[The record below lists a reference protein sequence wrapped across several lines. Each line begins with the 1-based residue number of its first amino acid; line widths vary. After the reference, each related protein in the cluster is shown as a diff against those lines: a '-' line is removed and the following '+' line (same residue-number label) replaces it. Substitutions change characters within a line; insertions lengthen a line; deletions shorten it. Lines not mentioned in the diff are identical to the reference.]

1 MPYRIYTDTSV
12 IGGCEDDEFRVHSR
26 RLMAAFGKGK
36 AQLVLS
42 ELVLREL
49 DAAPEAVREVVAAVP
64 AAHVKIIRLSSEAEA
79 LARQYLSAGILTFN
93 MFADAQHIA
102 MATVARVDVL
112 VSWNFRHVV
121 NLVRIQQFHRVN
133 ALQGYPTIEIRSPR
147 EVVLDDSDI
156 NEDVRHGRDG
166 PQDP

>member
-1 MPYRIYTDTSV
+1 VVDRIYTDTSV

-26 RLMAAFGKGK
+26 RLMARFTTGDAR
-36 AQLVLS
+36 LVLS

-49 DAAPEAVREVVAAVP
+49 DAAPPAVRDIVTAIP
-64 AAHVKIIRLSSEAEA
+64 TAHVEIIRFSPEAEA
-79 LARQYLSAGILTFN
+79 LARQYLAEGILTIN

-121 NLVRIQQFHRVN
+121 NLARIQRVHRVN
-133 ALQGYPTIEIRSPR
+133 AHHGYPAIEIRSPR
-147 EVVLDDSDI
+147 EVAPD
-156 NEDVRHGRDG
+156 E
-166 PQDP
+166 

>member
-1 MPYRIYTDTSV
+1 
-12 IGGCEDDEFRVHSR
+12 
-26 RLMAAFGKGK
+26 
-36 AQLVLS
+36 
-42 ELVLREL
+42 
-49 DAAPEAVREVVAAVP
+49 VAAVP
-64 AAHVKIIRLSSEAEA
+64 AAHVEIIRLSSEAEA
-79 LARQYLSAGILTFN
+79 LARHYLSAGILTFN

-133 ALQGYPTIEIRSPR
+133 ALHGYPTIEIRSPR

>member
-1 MPYRIYTDTSV
+1 VASRIYTDTSV
-12 IGGCEDDEFRVHSR
+12 IGGCEDEEFRVHSR
-26 RLMAAFGKGK
+26 RLIARFSTGD

-49 DAAPEAVREVVAAVP
+49 DAAPPAVRDIVTAIPTAYVE
-64 AAHVKIIRLSSEAEA
+64 IIRLSPEAEA
-79 LARQYLSAGILTFN
+79 LARQYLADGVLTIN

-121 NLVRIQQFHRVN
+121 NLARIQRVHRVN
-133 ALQGYPTIEIRSPR
+133 AQHGYPAIEIRSPR
-147 EVVLDDSDI
+147 EVAPD
-156 NEDVRHGRDG
+156 E
-166 PQDP
+166 

>member
-1 MPYRIYTDTSV
+1 MD
-12 IGGCEDDEFRVHSR
+12 
-26 RLMAAFGKGK
+26 

-49 DAAPEAVREVVAAVP
+49 DAAPLAVRDIVTAIP
-64 AAHVKIIRLSSEAEA
+64 TAHIEIIRLSPEAEA
-79 LARQYLSAGILTFN
+79 LARQYLADGILTIN

-121 NLVRIQQFHRVN
+121 NLARIQRVHRVN
-133 ALQGYPTIEIRSPR
+133 IQHGYPAIEIRSPR
-147 EVVLDDSDI
+147 EVAPD
-156 NEDVRHGRDG
+156 E
-166 PQDP
+166 